1 MWPIKSALV
10 PYLAAFLAVVLGV
23 AVYGSYRTGY
33 KVGRADGDRQVKA
46 MLDAGAAVVRK
57 HDEAIKPT
65 LEKYRA
71 DLLALAGRKP
81 RSVYR
86 DSPGCVPEAASGT
99 DGAGSSVSDRR
110 DYGPELRAAR
120 DALIRYNALIKVTEQ

>member
-33 KVGRADGDRQVKA
+33 KVGKADGDRQVKA
-46 MLDAGAAVVRK
+46 MLDAGTAVVRK

-86 DSPGCVPEAASGT
+86 DPPDCVSEATSGT

-120 DALIRYNALIKVTEQ
+120 DALIRYNALIEVSKQ

>member
-33 KVGRADGDRQVKA
+33 KVGKADGDRQVKA

-71 DLLALAGRKP
+71 DLLGLAGRKP
-81 RSVYR
+81 RRVYL
-86 DSPGCVPEAASGT
+86 DSPGWVPEAASGT

-120 DALIRYNALIKVTEQ
+120 DALIRYNALIEVSKQ